1 MRNTFILTISLIL
14 IFIIVGCS
22 PGSMNIKND
31 IPSGNKET
39 QQPNIE
45 ETQQPDI
52 VAKTNTELR
61 LQSISY

>member
-22 PGSMNIKND
+22 AGSMNIKND

-52 VAKTNTELR
+52 EAKTNTELR